1 MSIGC
6 HFLPSEQVPT
16 VDQVQQV
23 SARALSRDAADQTV
37 LSRSIVMAGEEC
49 ERIGCFAHDGQD
61 SLDGDMGEDVV
72 RQQQVLGSPYFLLGS
87 TDAITAQVE
96 GLRALWDLVSV
107 GIPRRRRSLRPCRGP
122 PRRALRAADN
132 AARRAVTRS
141 LGRPPV
147 ICL

>member
-49 ERIGCFAHDGQD
+49 ERIGCVAHDGQD

-87 TDAITAQVE
+87 IDAITAQVE
-96 GLRALWDLVSV
+96 GLRAHCGISYLSV
-107 GIPRRRRSLRPCRGP
+107 FPGDVEAFAPVV
-122 PRRALRAADN
+122 
-132 AARRAVTRS
+132 ARHA
-141 LGRPPV
+141 GR
-147 ICL
+147 